1 MDSQRFTCVDGD
13 NLDTETACRLIVGC
27 VAPRPVAWIT
37 SIDEQGRVNA
47 APFSSYNYVATS
59 PPMVA
64 INIAARA
71 TGGATKDTA
80 RNIVRSREFL
90 INVASEYNMELMHRS
105 AQEFAPD
112 VSEIEELGIPLLQS
126 RHVKPP
132 RIAISPVQ
140 MECRLDQVI
149 VLGRGV
155 NTLYI
160 AEVVAFHL
168 SSEVYDGQRVDTARM
183 RPIARLGGPADTLA
197 RGLAHQL
204 QARLQQPVIV
214 DSKAGGAASIG
225 TGFVARAKPDGYTL
239 LMGTSAGHA
248 VTPLMQHIAYDGI
261 ADFAFIAVVANQP
274 NVLVVNPDLGVDSL
288 QGLIALAKKQPGKLN
303 YASAG
308 TGGATHLGAE
318 AFLQRAQI
326 RITHVPYGGAAPAL
340 KDLLG
345 GQVQVGML
353 NLGATQAFI
362 EQESSRRW
370 PTVARSARRCCR
382 RLLFNA
388 VTACSSM
395 TSAGMA
401 AVFPAANTSIKT
413 AVLQP
418 ATASTPAHCQV
429 DGQINPRTGVD
440 AQKYAIN
447 FRLRLPTV
455 WNERFFMLGGGGT
468 DGVLIDPAAMLAQ
481 GYATIGTGSGHDN
494 VVDNDL
500 NAGGTASFGVD
511 PQARIDFA
519 YNSYDQVARTGK
531 ALLKSYFGKPQNF
544 S

>member
-80 RNIVRSREFL
+80 RNIVRSGEL
-90 INVASEYNMELMHRS
+90 VINVATEYNMELMHRS
-105 AQEFAPD
+105 VQEFAPD

-168 SSEVYDGQRVDTARM
+168 SSEVYDGQRVDTARV
-183 RPIARLGGPADTLA
+183 RPLARLGGPADTLA

-214 DSKAGGAASIG
+214 DSKAGGAATIG

-362 EQESSRRW
+362 EQGKLKALAYGGTKRSALLPQVAVQRRDRLLQHDIGRHGRRIPGREHFDQNRCPAACHGIHPGTLPGRW
-370 PTVARSARRCCR
+370 PD
-382 RLLFNA
+382 
-388 VTACSSM
+388 
-395 TSAGMA
+395 
-401 AVFPAANTSIKT
+401 
-413 AVLQP
+413 QP
-418 ATASTPAHCQV
+418 AHRCRCPEVRDQFQAAPAH
-429 DGQINPRTGVD
+429 G
-440 AQKYAIN
+440 
-447 FRLRLPTV
+447 L
-455 WNERFFMLGGGGT
+455 E
-468 DGVLIDPAAMLAQ
+468 
-481 GYATIGTGSGHDN
+481 
-494 VVDNDL
+494 
-500 NAGGTASFGVD
+500 
-511 PQARIDFA
+511 
-519 YNSYDQVARTGK
+519 
-531 ALLKSYFGKPQNF
+531 
-544 S
+544 